1 MGSAPTTIP
10 SVRSLPAPGADP
22 GGIAAT
28 RGLLWCAD
36 RSDRRVRA
44 IRPQFGQVE
53 SDLACDELRGDLTF
67 RDGRLLVVGDEPARL
82 VGMDPASGAVVD
94 AVPLGDNGERVV
106 ALDSGP
112 RGLWVALR
120 DPGVAQLW
128 HRETLEVLH
137 EVPLPGVPSGL
148 ARVNSLL
155 VCAEAETGL
164 VHALDAAD
172 GGVLGTARVVGSP
185 VGMAWDTYSLWYADA
200 SGDRVRA
207 VRLDD
212 VLHNARG
219 I

>member
-10 SVRSLPAPGADP
+10 SVRSLPAPGSDP

-44 IRPQFGQVE
+44 IRPRFGQVE
-53 SDLACDELRGDLTF
+53 ADVACERLCGDLTF
-67 RDGRLLVVGDEPARL
+67 RDGRLLVVGDERERL
-82 VGMDPASGAVVD
+82 LDVDPSSGAVVD
-94 AVPLGDNGERVV
+94 AIPLGDNGRRLV

-112 RGLWVALR
+112 AGLWVALR

-128 HRETLEVLH
+128 HHETLDVLH

-155 VCAEAETGL
+155 VCAEAGTGL
-164 VHALDAAD
+164 VRALDAAD
-172 GGVLGTARVVGSP
+172 GRVLGTARVDGSP
-185 VGMAWDTYSLWYADA
+185 VGMAWDTYSLWYT
-200 SGDRVRA
+200 SGDHVKA

-212 VLHNARG
+212 VLHGARG
-219 I
+219 T